1 MLERQCEDECGAKPT
16 EGSHAAKSPM
26 IMNSDLVNMMVDE
39 QAREADDETENERNA
54 KVKVIPVAGTIRADD
69 RRTVVFFPPFH
80 PVFHEI
86 HASVDERR
94 ALISRAAKWRS
105 R

>member
-1 MLERQCEDECGAKPT
+1 MAVARPHVLERQCEDECGAKPT

-54 KVKVIPVAGTIRADD
+54 KVTDAGSRDD
-69 RRTVVFFPPFH
+69 TSGRQTDGRFFSSFP
-80 PVFHEI
+80 
-86 HASVDERR
+86 
-94 ALISRAAKWRS
+94 SRFS
-105 R
+105 